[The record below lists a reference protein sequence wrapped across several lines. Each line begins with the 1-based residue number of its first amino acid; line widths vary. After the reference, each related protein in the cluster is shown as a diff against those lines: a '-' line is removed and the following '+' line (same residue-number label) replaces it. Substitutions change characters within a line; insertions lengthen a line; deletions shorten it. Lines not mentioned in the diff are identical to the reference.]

1 MAFQDPNSDAG
12 SVVASGS
19 LAGAAGGLAAAEGL
33 SLVNSGFQYYN
44 QKKLNRQ
51 AQKMTQENMRL
62 QQQLNLDSQYKSI
75 ANSTSAY
82 KAAGLNPALAFG
94 APAAAG
100 VSSAPGNAGAAGMP
114 ASPDVAGLMSAG
126 AQLDMLA
133 TQKENVQA
141 NTNLQNEEAREKK
154 IANDRKASEDYTINE
169 HLPHLIEYM
178 KQNTDDEFTLGWLD
192 EFNQNSKNLLQ
203 DKGTL
208 DALQSIFFEMT
219 RQNRNKALDE
229 LTNEMDIS
237 VMRMQLN
244 NGTAAALADL
254 PKANRRL
261 IYKNML
267 RMDAEIAR
275 FNAETRNVQEDT
287 KFFNERREQT
297 AATVAKLGQET
308 LAILHGDKVALYD
321 AGEIG
326 ALGLTL
332 GFDAV
337 SNFANGAGFGTGIAV
352 AGKLAGA
359 KSSGA
364 SLSSLPSVGKGRS
377 IKGLPDDVAKAMR
390 SSIDKRF
397 PDASPAYKEKLFKGA
412 RSKWLDTHPEFK

>member
-1 MAFQDPNSDAG
+1 MAFQDPS
-12 SVVASGS
+12 SP
-19 LAGAAGGLAAAEGL
+19 AGAAVAAGGIGFAAGEAMSLANAGI
-33 SLVNSGFQYYN
+33 QYYN

-62 QQQLNLDSQYKSI
+62 QAALNLEQQYKSI

-82 KAAGLNPALAFG
+82 KAAGLNPALAAG

-100 VSSAPGNAGAAGMP
+100 VSMAPGNAGAAGMP

-133 TQKENVQA
+133 TQKENVKE
-141 NTNLQNEEAREKK
+141 NTNLQKEEAREKK
-154 IANDRKASEDYTINE
+154 IENDRKESEDWFYRQ
-169 HLPHLIEYM
+169 HLPDFIVHLE
-178 KQNTDDEFTLGWLD
+178 KQTDDEFTLGWLD
-192 EFNQNSKNLLQ
+192 AVRDESKNLIF
-203 DKGTL
+203 DKGTV
-208 DALQSIFFEMT
+208 DAFGKIFFDMT
-219 RQNRNKALDE
+219 RQERFKALDE
-229 LTNEMDIS
+229 LTNEMDVT

-254 PKANRRL
+254 PKANRKL

-267 RMDAEIAR
+267 KMDAEIAR

-287 KFFNERREQT
+287 KFFKERREQT

-412 RSKWLDTHPEFK
+412 RSKWLDAHPEFK